1 MTQPTPSE
9 EFIAELRRLVR
20 LRKSENSACLTLY
33 NALRR
38 ARPTRPP
45 LVKYQCSNRGD
56 RCLLLAVHQAPT
68 GPFIYSP
75 AYHYSP
81 AEMARQGL
89 SGLRAGLP
97 ERAYFLDE
105 LLDSSGVLFGHVA
118 CDHLIAVVDPN
129 VIAADID
136 RSPVRRFLP
145 DGEAEVKVL
154 SPSAR
159 RKGEVGNKR

>member
-1 MTQPTPSE
+1 MTQPTSSE
-9 EFIAELRRLVR
+9 EFSAELHRLMR

-33 NALRR
+33 KAFRR
-38 ARPTRPP
+38 AKPTRPP

-56 RCLLLAVHQAPT
+56 RCLLLAVHPAPT

-81 AEMARQGL
+81 EEMARQDL
-89 SGLRAGLP
+89 SGLRSGLP

-105 LLDSSGVLFGHVA
+105 LLDLPGVMFGHVA
-118 CDHLIAVVDPN
+118 CDHLIALVNPD
-129 VIAADID
+129 VIAADLD

-145 DGEAEVKVL
+145 DGEADVQVL